1 MSDWISVRKTLS
13 SLLHGDEV
21 KNSMERSFSGHF
33 DRVITNQLSARAERK
48 RVGIVWLPSRNA
60 PRAIEENYNNEGKER
75 KKRGRGLMANN
86 TPFRPLSKEAVFE
99 TGLSFFAREKKSES
113 RKISDSS

>member
-1 MSDWISVRKTLS
+1 M
-13 SLLHGDEV
+13 
-21 KNSMERSFSGHF
+21 
-33 DRVITNQLSARAERK
+33 
-48 RVGIVWLPSRNA
+48 GIVWLPSRNA
-60 PRAIEENYNNEGKER
+60 PRAIEENYHNEGKEQ
-75 KKRGRGLMANN
+75 KKRGLMANN